1 MPKVTQAWFSLPN
14 KYDDDVAEEI
24 AQDIIDFIRRR
35 SEEGLGIKPG
45 KYGVVG
51 SNDEK
56 EFAPYSKGYTESLDF
71 KVAGKSKNV
80 DLTLSGD
87 MLASIEF
94 DKIKQKRSATE
105 ILIGVF
111 DDDVVGR
118 AEGNILGTYGDLD
131 RKNKNKIARNFLGI
145 TEDDLAKILRKYEQ
159 D

>member
-45 KYGVVG
+45 KYGVV
-51 SNDEK
+51 SSKDEK
-56 EFAPYSKGYTESLDF
+56 EFEKYSESYEKSLDF
-71 KVAGKSKNV
+71 KIAGKSKNV

-145 TEDDLAKILRKYEQ
+145 TEDDLAKILRKYE
-159 D
+159 